1 MAVPMQVL
9 MVDDSSADLLIA
21 SKVIERSKPADAPV
35 TIQSVAS
42 MAAAE
47 TRLRE
52 SRFDC
57 VLLDLHLPDGRG
69 AQNVRTLRALAPHT
83 PVVVLSGS
91 ESPAVKE
98 EVMGSGASA
107 YVGKKP
113 LRHADDLYA
122 VMANAIRSQLQQAD
136 HPQ

>member
-21 SKVIERSKPADAPV
+21 SKVIERRKPADAPV
-35 TIQSVAS
+35 TIHSVAS

-47 TRLRE
+47 SRLRQ

-69 AQNVRTLRALAPHT
+69 AENVRTLHALAPDT
-83 PVVVLSGS
+83 PIVVLSGS
-91 ESPAVKE
+91 ESQAVKDAA
-98 EVMGSGASA
+98 MGSGASA
-107 YVGKKP
+107 YVWKKP
-113 LRHADDLYA
+113 LRQADDLYA
-122 VMANAIRSQLQQAD
+122 VMMSAIRGQLSSED
-136 HPQ
+136 HAR

>member
-21 SKVIERSKPADAPV
+21 SKVIERSKPTDAPV
-35 TIQSVAS
+35 TIQSVAT

-47 TRLRE
+47 SRLRQ

-69 AQNVRTLRALAPHT
+69 AQNVRTLRELAPDT

-91 ESPAVKE
+91 ESPAVKD

-107 YVGKKP
+107 YVWKKP
-113 LRHADDLYA
+113 LRQADDLYA
-122 VMANAIRSQLQQAD
+122 VMTNAIRSHLQQAAN
-136 HPQ
+136 PQ